1 MPGIEVLANA
11 TALLRDGGAL
21 RPVPAW
27 GEAIAS
33 AAAVAG
39 LVFGFRRVGARRALT
54 VALISVPLAVVAS
67 VLSVGVGWAWSP
79 LPFALAAALAYPLWS
94 WRRLEYAMQV
104 LDREIRR
111 LAEEPVLSAEHR
123 VSARPVAPAVDERD
137 LGTDPDPD
145 PDPLARRLDD
155 LARAGASL
163 REARLF
169 LAGALE
175 SLPTATLVGDAQG
188 RVALANARAAALFEV
203 ETAADLIGLDLGRLI
218 GEFSTDPPTDW
229 PARLAAL
236 TPGGTG
242 LTVEVRLGAGHWL
255 LHLAMVDLSARLRLV
270 VSLADLSSVRE
281 AQRLREETLAFVSHD
296 LRGPASSML
305 MLTDLAQQGR
315 LPIPADDLVPE
326 MRRLAARMLALAD
339 DFVHAAR
346 AQTRPLVPQALDLAA
361 LVDEAVAE
369 WRAAAAA
376 AGVAL
381 SVQVDADA
389 PLWLDHALATRA
401 LANLLSNAVKHAPP
415 GTTVA
420 VRAWRDPAGA
430 RIEVVDAGPGLA
442 ADQRQALVRGEEALR
457 VGGAGGVGLG
467 LLFVRRVA
475 RRHGGSL
482 TGEPGPGGRGECM
495 TLRLPDLCNASAGSG
510 NP

>member
-1 MPGIEVLANA
+1 
-11 TALLRDGGAL
+11 
-21 RPVPAW
+21 
-27 GEAIAS
+27 
-33 AAAVAG
+33 
-39 LVFGFRRVGARRALT
+39 
-54 VALISVPLAVVAS
+54 
-67 VLSVGVGWAWSP
+67 
-79 LPFALAAALAYPLWS
+79 
-94 WRRLEYAMQV
+94 
-104 LDREIRR
+104 
-111 LAEEPVLSAEHR
+111 
-123 VSARPVAPAVDERD
+123 
-137 LGTDPDPD
+137 
-145 PDPLARRLDD
+145 
-155 LARAGASL
+155 
-163 REARLF
+163 
-169 LAGALE
+169 
-175 SLPTATLVGDAQG
+175 
-188 RVALANARAAALFEV
+188 
-203 ETAADLIGLDLGRLI
+203 
-218 GEFSTDPPTDW
+218 
-229 PARLAAL
+229 
-236 TPGGTG
+236 
-242 LTVEVRLGAGHWL
+242 
-255 LHLAMVDLSARLRLV
+255 
-270 VSLADLSSVRE
+270 
-281 AQRLREETLAFVSHD
+281 
-296 LRGPASSML
+296 
-305 MLTDLAQQGR
+305 
-315 LPIPADDLVPE
+315 
-326 MRRLAARMLALAD
+326 MLALAD